1 MLQPAH
7 AGEPMS
13 LAQRLAWLDGI
24 STLAVLATAMAI
36 ASPVADPQASL
47 WLLGAKA
54 VIVAAI
60 CIGAFYYNDLYNFE
74 VPHDLTQVFGR
85 LCRALGLSAL
95 ALAAVYLLF
104 PATILGGSLAPYALL
119 VTLLTVLLLRAT
131 VYALAKRAPFSE
143 RVVIMGGGRLAAEL
157 ADHIT
162 TRPDLAMRVIGNLAP
177 DDEVPA
183 TSRLGGYGDVSD
195 VVWRHRPDRIIVA
208 MPDRRGNLPVTA
220 LLACRFRGIHVEEGT
235 QAFERFT
242 RRLAVE
248 SLTPS
253 ALVFG
258 DGFRVSRAQLAAKRV
273 MSVVLALTALL
284 FAAPFMALIAVA
296 VKLESRGPVFF
307 VQERVGLRGRTFRLI
322 KFRTMRP
329 LEKDADGIWERDNAS
344 RVTRLGAVLRRYRLD
359 ELPQCLN
366 ILRGD
371 MSLVGP
377 RPEMAGNVATFSA
390 VIPFYN
396 LRHEVR
402 PGLTG
407 WAQVRAG
414 YSMSTDEV
422 TRKLCY
428 DLYYIK
434 HLSLRFDLRILFDT
448 VKFVLSGKRP
458 G

>member
-1 MLQPAH
+1 V
-7 AGEPMS
+7 S

-24 STLAVLATAMAI
+24 STLTVLATAMAI
-36 ASPVADPQASL
+36 ASPAALEPHTSI
-47 WLLGAKA
+47 WLLGARA
-54 VIVAAI
+54 AFVAAI

-74 VPHDLTQVFGR
+74 VPHDLSQVFGR
-85 LCRALGLSAL
+85 LCRALGLSAVV
-95 ALAAVYLLF
+95 LAAIYVIF
-104 PATILGGSLAPYALL
+104 PEAILGGNLAPYALL
-119 VTLLTVLLLRAT
+119 VTLVTVLVLRAS

-157 ADHIT
+157 VEQIA
-162 TRPDLAMRVIGNLAP
+162 TRPDLAMRVVGVLAP
-177 DDEVPA
+177 DHETSAVP
-183 TSRLGGYGDVSD
+183 RLGAYGDVSD
-195 VVWRHRPDRIIVA
+195 VVLRQRPDRIIVA
-208 MPDRRGNLPVTA
+208 MPDRRGNLPVSA

-235 QAFERFT
+235 PAFERFT
-242 RRLAVE
+242 HRLAVE

-258 DGFRVSRAQLAAKRV
+258 DGFHVSRAQIAAKRV
-273 MSVVLALTALL
+273 MSVAIALTALL
-284 FAAPFMALIAVA
+284 FSAPFMALIALA
-296 VKLESRGPVFF
+296 IKLESRGPVFF
-307 VQERVGLRGRTFRLI
+307 IQERVGVRGRSFRLI

-329 LEKDADGIWERDNAS
+329 LEKDADGVWQRDNAS

-377 RPEMAGNVATFSA
+377 RPEMLSNVATFSA

-414 YSMSTDEV
+414 YSMSSEEV